1 MFYHLKNL
9 ILESPFSFKCQ
20 WRVTKAAELTFQAM
34 KNMMALPE
42 EERKI
47 VLPVFERAFFYRHP
61 KQLLLNMLEDVDQV
75 VCLEAID
82 IIMNRG
88 VPEPL

>member
-9 ILESPFSFKCQ
+9 ILESPFSFKRQ

-42 EERKI
+42 KERKI
-47 VLPVFERAFFYRHP
+47 VLPV
-61 KQLLLNMLEDVDQV
+61 LEGIFLQ
-75 VCLEAID
+75 ASKAAP
-82 IIMNRG
+82 
-88 VPEPL
+88 PEYVGGCGSGGLS